1 MAKYLA
7 LLLLSYFAF
16 SRLCMGEGD
25 VGSLKQ
31 FDYWENGKVRQCTMY
46 DTNGRLKAMAYCRH
60 DGSVEKIEK
69 FDNYGNKTEEALY
82 DQKGVLKT
90 GIDGWAA
97 MRWWYD
103 GSHLVSQISYDEDG
117 IPLERKQYGESGKLV
132 FRQFRDEL
140 TDAKP
145 YEGAQMHM
153 MLGGQN
159 VPYILERNPKAEL
172 NN

>member
-1 MAKYLA
+1 
-7 LLLLSYFAF
+7 
-16 SRLCMGEGD
+16 MGEGD
-25 VGSLKQ
+25 IGSLKQ

-46 DTNGRLKAMAYCRH
+46 DTNGRLKATAYCRH
-60 DGSVEKIEK
+60 DGSVEKVEK
-69 FDNYGNKTEEALY
+69 FDNYGNKAEEALY
-82 DQKGVLKT
+82 DQKGALKT

-145 YEGAQMHM
+145 YEGALMAM
-153 MLGGQN
+153 LLGGQN
-159 VPYILERNPKAEL
+159 VPYVLERNPNAE
-172 NN
+172 NSN